1 MTATLEK
8 NPPTRPDKFG
18 PLHLGP
24 HLVWPPVVLAPMAGV
39 TNAPFRS
46 LCRSYGAGLYVSEMI
61 TSRAVVERSARTM
74 SMIGFGPH
82 ESPRS
87 LQLYGVEPTVIGEAV
102 RMLVNEDRIDH
113 LDLNFGCPVPKITRR
128 GGGSA
133 LPWKRG
139 LLRRII
145 TAAIRAAGPVP
156 VTVKIRTGIDD
167 EHLTHLDAGRI
178 AQDEGAAA
186 VTLHARTAAQHY
198 SGTADWNRIG
208 ELAATLDIPV
218 LGNGDIWEATDALRM
233 MRHTD
238 CAGVVVGRGCLGRP
252 WLFADLSAAF
262 DGHPPHPQPRLGQVA
277 AVMRQHATL
286 LAAWMG
292 EDRGIRD
299 FRKHTAWYTKGFA
312 LGGDTRR
319 RLGQIST
326 LAELDDLL
334 ADLDAD
340 QPFPPAT
347 VGTPRGRTT
356 GSPRRVALPD
366 NWLADD
372 NDRDLPVEAAVAV
385 SGG

>member
-233 MRHTD
+233 MHHTD

>member
-1 MTATLEK
+1 
-8 NPPTRPDKFG
+8 
-18 PLHLGP
+18 
-24 HLVWPPVVLAPMAGV
+24 
-39 TNAPFRS
+39 
-46 LCRSYGAGLYVSEMI
+46 
-61 TSRAVVERSARTM
+61 
-74 SMIGFGPH
+74 
-82 ESPRS
+82 
-87 LQLYGVEPTVIGEAV
+87 
-102 RMLVNEDRIDH
+102 
-113 LDLNFGCPVPKITRR
+113 
-128 GGGSA
+128 
-133 LPWKRG
+133 G